1 MENVYNAHHMKKHKG
16 TVYSVVLTHVLIN
29 KYCFLMEVVQ
39 IVSVS
44 RWYPLMAVNV
54 LRLSATWIKYNLKM
68 DNAMTV
74 QISILKIH
82 LISLNVFRK
91 HVIVHLSM
99 WLARVNV
106 KLVMSFIENQQMV
119 NHVPVL
125 NAIHLKNLLTR
136 VISGNVKVAQPIR
149 DKINIMSKSARLIL
163 VLTRNI

>member
-1 MENVYNAHHMKKHKG
+1 
-16 TVYSVVLTHVLIN
+16 
-29 KYCFLMEVVQ
+29 
-39 IVSVS
+39 
-44 RWYPLMAVNV
+44 
-54 LRLSATWIKYNLKM
+54 
-68 DNAMTV
+68 
-74 QISILKIH
+74 
-82 LISLNVFRK
+82 
-91 HVIVHLSM
+91 
-99 WLARVNV
+99 V